1 MKTVPFLLKDEDPQI
16 TLAMATFLVGVDYIE
31 GRDVFLIAG
40 LGITIFKGANFK
52 SRYKVV

>member
-16 TLAMATFLVGVDYIE
+16 TLAMATFLVGVGYIE
-31 GRDVFLIAG
+31 GRDVFLITG